1 MTEKTLELSGLIQPL
16 KDVYNSISDEWKNFF
31 EIGLD
36 DYLNSQTS
44 KYYYTNTFLHRSE
57 KVKFY
62 DIYYPIK
69 STYKELTTD
78 FNNLEDIFE
87 NYSKII
93 ISGSAGSGKTT
104 LIKHLFLK
112 TLFEKKRIPIIIEL
126 RHLNDFEGNIEKL
139 ISEKILNNNIKPNS
153 KILKRSLLSGRF
165 VFLFDGYDEIFS
177 HKKNE
182 INRQLEEFIDNYS
195 NNIYIISTR
204 PGSGIEIFNR
214 FYEFKVEKLDNDD
227 VNNFIDKIVDEVER
241 KKRISDIVVDPLN
254 ESYLEFLRNPLLL
267 SMFILAFENH
277 PEIPQKKSA
286 FYRNVFDTLYSKHDG
301 ITKNS
306 FPREKLTNLQRDD
319 FEEIL
324 SIFSYV
330 SSISGYYKF
339 TEELLT
345 DIINKVKTN
354 TSYSFTTIDF
364 IYDLRTSISLL
375 ILDGFEYYFPHR
387 SMQEYF
393 TAFFISKLPAEKK
406 KKAYQNMF
414 NVLEESSNDNSYTL
428 WHLCNELDYLA
439 FTELFL
445 LPKLSNL
452 YSKLN
457 VQNTNQRLNNF
468 LEIIKPVYYYQKDNE
483 TVEILRMR
491 NFENSFLLFCE
502 VYDYKI
508 LMNFP
513 ERNNF
518 SMDIIKLIKNYE
530 DGRTIFHI
538 TSRTYKLKQ
547 ILIDNNIDEII
558 INFTKKIEDKINF
571 LKKDIVKKNT
581 DIDKLLKL

>member
-1 MTEKTLELSGLIQPL
+1 MTEKTIELSGLIQPL
-16 KDVYNSISDEWKNFF
+16 KDAYKSISDEWKNFF
-31 EIGLD
+31 DIGLY
-36 DYLNSQTS
+36 DYLYSQTN
-44 KYYYTNTFLHRSE
+44 KYYFTNTFLHRSE
-57 KVKFY
+57 KVRFY

-69 STYKELTTD
+69 STYKNLTTD
-78 FNNLEDIFE
+78 FCNLEEIYE

-112 TLFEKKRIPIIIEL
+112 TLFQKNRIPILIEL
-126 RHLNDFEGNIEKL
+126 RHLNDFEGNIEKI
-139 ISEKILNNNIKPNS
+139 ISEKILNNQLKPNS
-153 KILKRSLLSGRF
+153 KILKRSLLSGKF

-182 INRQLEEFIDNYS
+182 INRQLEEFIDNY
-195 NNIYIISTR
+195 NKNIFFISTR

-214 FYEFKVEKLDNDD
+214 FYEFKVEKLNDSD
-227 VNNFIDKIVDEVER
+227 VNNFIDKIVDEQER
-241 KKRISDIVVDPLN
+241 KKRISNIVIDPQN

-306 FPREKLTNLQRDD
+306 FPREKITNLQRDD

-324 SIFSYV
+324 CIFSYV
-330 SSISGYYKF
+330 SSISGHYKF

-345 DIINKVKTN
+345 DIINKIKVNTN
-354 TSYSFTTIDF
+354 YSFSTTDF
-364 IYDLRTSISLL
+364 IYDLRTTISLL

-393 TAFFISKLPAEKK
+393 TAFFISKLPTEKK

-414 NVLEESSNDNSYTL
+414 EVLEESSNDNSYTL
-428 WHLCNELDYLA
+428 WHLCNELDNLA

-445 LPKLSNL
+445 IPKLSAL
-452 YSKLN
+452 HSKLIN
-457 VQNTNQRLNNF
+457 QNANQRLNNF
-468 LEIIKPVYYYQKDNE
+468 LEIIKPAYVIHKGTEIVQ
-483 TVEILRMR
+483 ILRSR
-491 NFENSFLLFCE
+491 SFENSFLIFCE

-508 LMNFP
+508 LMYFP
-513 ERNNF
+513 ERKNCSKN
-518 SMDIIKLIKNYE
+518 IINVLKSIDENKSIY
-530 DGRTIFHI
+530 HI
-538 TSRTYKLKQ
+538 TSKTYKLKQ
-547 ILIDNNIDEII
+547 ILVENNIDEII
-558 INFTKKIEDKINF
+558 LSLAKKIEDKIKF
-571 LKKDIVKKNT
+571 LKKNIVKKNT